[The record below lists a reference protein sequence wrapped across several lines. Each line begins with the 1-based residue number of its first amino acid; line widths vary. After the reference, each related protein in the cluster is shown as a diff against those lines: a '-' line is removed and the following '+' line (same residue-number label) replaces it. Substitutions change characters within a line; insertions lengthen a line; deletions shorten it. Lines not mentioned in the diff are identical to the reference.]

1 MRKITVINHA
11 KSICDL
17 FQNCLC
23 DDLFQEGAKI
33 TIEVDRVSAEISVER
48 EYLLPNGKTGRKY
61 ELHTY
66 KMFSDDWKVATDGM
80 NSLLKARDEFYDP
93 DAQKQT

>member
-17 FQNCLC
+17 FKNCLC
-23 DDLFQEGAKI
+23 DDLFQPGSKI
-33 TIEVDRVSAEISVER
+33 SIEVDRVGAEISVER

-66 KMFSDDWKVATDGM
+66 KVFSDIWKDDTAIM
-80 NSLLKARDEFYDP
+80 NNRLIVRNEFYDP